1 MAVFAGYFDLRI
13 AVADHVGN
21 SNISD
26 VMSRLTQTA
35 EAWLN
40 QKLRAREQIT
50 MDTVTFASGSAPLP
64 ADYLEMVALYDVS
77 GRYPLTQGTLQET
90 KRVNSPYWRYAVD
103 GSNIYLYGVTGDRN
117 IEYYAA
123 LPTISSSAAGSN
135 WLLQKYPNAYLYAV
149 SLEAA
154 KFLRDAELTQA
165 TATLLQGAMNDL
177 KIDDERAQ
185 WGNGAVRLQMQT
197 P

>member
-1 MAVFAGYFDLRI
+1 MAVFAGYFDLRV

-21 SNISD
+21 RNISD
-26 VMSRLTQTA
+26 VMSRLTQAA

-50 MDTVTFASGSAPLP
+50 MDTVAFTSGVGALP
-64 ADYLEMVALYDVS
+64 ADYLEMIALYDTS
-77 GRYPLTQGTLQET
+77 GRCPLTQGTLQEV
-90 KRVNSPYWRYAVD
+90 KRINSPYWRYAID
-103 GSNIYLYGVTGDRN
+103 GSSVYLYGVTGSRN
-117 IEYYAA
+117 IEYYAS
-123 LPTISSSAAGSN
+123 LPTISSSSSGSN
-135 WLLQKYPNAYLYAV
+135 WLLQKYPNVYLYAV
-149 SLEAA
+149 GLEAA

-165 TATLLQGAMNDL
+165 TAALLQGAMNDL